1 MDLHSHVGLLSAPFL
16 SGAFDVNSAHGPILP
31 WLRSI
36 DAFNTHDEAL
46 QLAIAGG
53 VVLGLQDTSSPKT
66 SSRLADDAQERLVL
80 AFAEVLDAPVWSSGT
95 GDAWEKEFKPGAEGY
110 NGIRL
115 DL

>member
-1 MDLHSHVGLLSAPFL
+1 MCGE
-16 SGAFDVNSAHGPILP
+16 GN
-31 WLRSI
+31 WC
-36 DAFNTHDEAL
+36 AL
-46 QLAIAGG
+46 ASTQRKERPQGTKR
-53 VVLGLQDTSSPKT
+53 VKT

-110 NGIRL
+110 NGIHS